1 MNDFPKSNS
10 IHQLQI
16 PTQQTHFNIFPNS
29 SIHKNFTD
37 ILPLQLN
44 PLLLHHPVKVPLNV
58 NFSRSL
64 LAMHSPMGPLPVHIR
79 PTLPLLAMHIPT
91 QAPMPVHIRPTLP
104 LLAMH
109 IPTQAPMPVHIR
121 PTLPLLAKLIPTQA
135 PMPVHIRPT
144 PTFLAHRIN
153 IRRTPILLLHLR
165 LFHRETFMALSAAL
179 RKLWTVMGLL

>member
-91 QAPMPVHIRPTLP
+91 QAPMPVHIRPT
-104 LLAMH
+104 
-109 IPTQAPMPVHIR
+109 
-121 PTLPLLAKLIPTQA
+121 
-135 PMPVHIRPT
+135 